1 MTELKKKE
9 QYRNGRQVHRGR
21 QVRGRHRA
29 AAAPL
34 AEFPAGT
41 GAHKAET
48 SKSEAPGR
56 EADAGAS
63 RKSTLAARRKTVPAS
78 PAASVSSS
86 GSASS
91 ARPLRAVLLFL
102 LVFLLSAAAG
112 YRYTAL
118 HEDPV
123 MPSDGAAET
132 GAVRILEN
140 CNVRKAAGTGA
151 EVIGGGKKNQIF
163 EYAGKTEITGEDNKW
178 YSIYYEDTIGWVSEA
193 VAAFTPD
200 E

>member
-1 MTELKKKE
+1 MTELEKKE

-29 AAAPL
+29 AATPS
-34 AEFPAGT
+34 AELPAGT
-41 GAHKAET
+41 GAHIAET
-48 SKSEAPGR
+48 SKPEAPGR
-56 EADAGAS
+56 EADAGAG

-78 PAASVSSS
+78 P
-86 GSASS
+86 

-118 HEDPV
+118 HEAPV

-151 EVIGGGKKNQIF
+151 EVIGGGKKDQVF

>member
-1 MTELKKKE
+1 MTELEKKE

-29 AAAPL
+29 AAAPS
-34 AEFPAGT
+34 AELPAGT
-41 GAHKAET
+41 GAHKAEA
-48 SKSEAPGR
+48 SKPEALGR
-56 EADAGAS
+56 EADAGAG
-63 RKSTLAARRKTVPAS
+63 RKSTFAARRKTVPAS
-78 PAASVSSS
+78 PTAPVSH
-86 GSASS
+86 SASP

-151 EVIGGGKKNQIF
+151 EVIGGGKKDQIF